1 MRIDIFTLFPGMFA
15 PMSESIMKRAC
26 EKGLAEINI
35 HNIRDYAKD
44 PHLADDILYGGGAGM
59 VLKPEPVMNALRAQ
73 GYQKGDT
80 VIITSPA
87 GRPFRQEDA
96 AALSRER
103 RIFMIA
109 GHYEGLDQRV
119 AELTGA
125 AEYSIGDY
133 VLTGGELPAM
143 VMTDSIVRLLDGV
156 LGDAASLEQES
167 FNEGLLEYPQ
177 YTRPKEYEGMSV
189 PEVLLCGDHKV
200 IEEWRRKESLKRTWE
215 RRPDLLAKI
224 PLSPEDKAE
233 LKGLEAVYHDKG
245 NFYIALVHYPVL
257 DPKGHTIATS
267 VTNLDIHDI
276 ARLARTYG
284 AKGYYIIQPG
294 EEQKEL
300 VAHLIHYWTGGHGAK
315 MNPDRKEALDH
326 VAVVDSLEDACRKI
340 EEREGAKPIMVG
352 TSAKNRAGII
362 DYEELSLKMERDD
375 HSYLLVFG
383 TGHGLTDA
391 LLDTMDYILK
401 PIEGR
406 GEYNHLSVRSAV
418 SIVVDRLIR
427 E

>member
-1 MRIDIFTLFPGMFA
+1 MRIDLFTLFPAMFA

-26 EKGLAEINI
+26 DKRIAEINV
-35 HNIRDYAKD
+35 HDIRAYAED
-44 PHLADDILYGGGAGM
+44 PHFADDVLYGGGAGM

-73 GYQKGDT
+73 GYQKGDK

-87 GRPFRQEDA
+87 GKPFQQADA
-96 AALSRER
+96 VALSKEQ
-103 RIFMIA
+103 RIFIVA

-119 AELTGA
+119 ADLTGA
-125 AEYSIGDY
+125 MEYSIGDY

-143 VMTDSIVRLLDGV
+143 VMADSIVRLLDGV

-177 YTRPKEYEGMSV
+177 YTRPKEYEGLSV

-200 IEEWRRKESLKRTWE
+200 IEAWRRKESLKRTWE
-215 RRPDLLAKI
+215 RRPDLLAKV
-224 PLSPEDKAE
+224 PLSNEDKRE
-233 LKGLEAVYHDKG
+233 LEHIETMYRSKGD
-245 NFYIALVHYPVL
+245 FYLALVHYPVL
-257 DPKGHTIATS
+257 DPKGRMIATS

-284 AKGYYIIQPG
+284 AKGYYIVQPG
-294 EEQKEL
+294 AEQKEL
-300 VAHLIHYWTGGHGAK
+300 VSTLIHYWTQGHGAK
-315 MNPDRKEALDH
+315 MNPDRKEALDY
-326 VAVVDSLEDACRKI
+326 VKVVDSLEEATADIAQT
-340 EEREGAKPIMVG
+340 EGKAPLKVG
-352 TSAKNRAGII
+352 TSAKIRPGIVG
-362 DYEELSLKMERDD
+362 YEELSHQMERDD
-375 HSYLLVFG
+375 NSYLLVFG
-383 TGHGLTDA
+383 TGHGLTEDV
-391 LLDTMDYILK
+391 LGSMDYILK